1 MARQISFSITNDL
14 AEIPRLND
22 VVSVF
27 LARVWLPAKAA
38 NVIDLAIE
46 ELVTR
51 IIKHGFDGSD
61 THQIHVS
68 LSASEDCLAITI
80 EDEDRPFNP
89 LEVPKHDADVP
100 GEGRETGKSGIDYI
114 TLFDAEKMETKFAG
128 EAKGFEPTDY
138 INRKDARRMDRF
150 AQLAV
155 AAGYQAVQNADLK
168 IDEKNQDDIG
178 VFVGSGIGGLTTLF
192 EQSQVLIE
200 KGPDRVSPFL
210 APMMIADIAAA
221 QISIALG
228 VRGPNFCTTSA
239 CSSGSDA
246 IGVAYELVKRG
257 DADIM
262 IAGGTE
268 SIINPLGITAF
279 NSLKALSTRN
289 DAPQKASRPFDKDRD
304 GFIVS
309 EGAVVLVLERLEHAI
324 DRGATILGEILG
336 YGATSD
342 SFHVT
347 QPLENGEGAA
357 RAMQNALKKAGL
369 QPTDID
375 YINAHGTS
383 TQLNDAM
390 ETKAIKAVF
399 GDYAYKVPISSTK
412 SMTGHLIGCAGAI
425 EPAICINVIR
435 NGIIPPTIN
444 QETPDPECDLDYV
457 PNTARTAEVTTALT
471 NSFGFGG
478 HNSVLI
484 LRKYIEA

>member
-1 MARQISFSITNDL
+1 
-14 AEIPRLND
+14 
-22 VVSVF
+22 VV
-27 LARVWLPAKAA
+27 
-38 NVIDLAIE
+38 
-46 ELVTR
+46 VTG
-51 IIKHGFDGSD
+51 IGALTPLGMDMD
-61 THQIHVS
+61 TTWKNLI
-68 LSASEDCLAITI
+68 A
-80 EDEDRPFNP
+80 
-89 LEVPKHDADVP
+89 
-100 GEGRETGKSGIDYI
+100 GKSGIDYI
-114 TLFDAEKMETKFAG
+114 TLFDAENMETKIAG
-128 EAKGFEPTDY
+128 EVKGFEATDY
-138 INRKDARRMDRF
+138 INRKEARRMDRF

-155 AAGYQAVQNADLK
+155 AAGFQATQNANLK
-168 IDEKNQDDIG
+168 IDSNNQDDIG

-192 EQSQVLIE
+192 EQAQILVE

-246 IGVAYELVKRG
+246 IGVAYELIKRG
-257 DADIM
+257 DADVM

-268 SIINPLGITAF
+268 AIINPLGITAF

-289 DAPQKASRPFDKDRD
+289 DAPQKASRPFDAERD
-304 GFIVS
+304 GFIIS
-309 EGAVVLVLERLEHAI
+309 E
-324 DRGATILGEILG
+324 GATILILESLKHALKRNANIMGEIIS
-336 YGATSD
+336 YAATSD

-347 QPLENGEGAA
+347 QPLESGEGAA
-357 RAMQNALKKAGL
+357 KAMQTAIKRAGIK
-369 QPTDID
+369 PTDID

-390 ETKAIKAVF
+390 ETKAIKITF

-425 EPAICINVIR
+425 EPSICLYTIL

-444 QETPDPECDLDYV
+444 YEYPDPDCDLDYV
-457 PNTARTAEVTTALT
+457 PNSARKVQVTTALT

-484 LRKYIEA
+484 LRKYTEA